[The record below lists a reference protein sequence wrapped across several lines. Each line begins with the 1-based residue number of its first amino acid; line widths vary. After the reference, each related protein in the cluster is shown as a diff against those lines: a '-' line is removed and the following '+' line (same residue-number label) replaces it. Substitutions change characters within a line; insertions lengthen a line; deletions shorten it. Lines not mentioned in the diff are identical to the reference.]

1 MQILNKMTSSTDP
14 IERSWDLSLYE
25 LHRTPQE
32 AITDETEI
40 AVSARSLQ
48 SELTCPICLDM
59 LTSTM
64 TTKECLHR
72 FCAEC
77 IITALRSGNKECPTC
92 RKKLVSKRSLRP
104 DPNFDQLVEK
114 IFPNRDEYEAHQE
127 SILESLSKSHSQNFI
142 TSITH
147 GIKAQMAHAKAVNRK
162 KNWDDDDPENSASGV
177 NTPITGEPRR
187 THGNEDDD
195 DYEDSPVPPPP
206 KKKKKLK
213 PPTSISASGMPGDFD
228 HGDDS
233 NQSGSSGTA
242 SGTGDRNTSGG
253 TSSEIEIV
261 FKLHPNMLQESND
274 PSMKEVVN
282 LIKDNATR
290 YIKTTSK
297 ALVEHLC
304 KYLAMRVEQRISFQI
319 ETMKKE
325 PNKTTQLFLSNSGKI
340 PKLKEVKMHILR
352 NSESWITLLPIW
364 TLYQVNEKYW
374 KVNKPMEMFYSFK
387 RT

>member
-1 MQILNKMTSSTDP
+1 
-14 IERSWDLSLYE
+14 
-25 LHRTPQE
+25 
-32 AITDETEI
+32 
-40 AVSARSLQ
+40 
-48 SELTCPICLDM
+48 M
-59 LTSTM
+59 LTQTM

-104 DPNFDQLVEK
+104 DPNFDMLVEK

-162 KNWDDDDPENSASGV
+162 KNWDDDDPESAASGV

-206 KKKKKLK
+206 KKKKKIK
-213 PPTSISASGMPGDFD
+213 PPTSLSGSGLPGDFD

-233 NQSGSSGTA
+233 NQSGSSGTT
-242 SGTGDRNTSGG
+242 SGAGERSTSGG
-253 TSSEIEIV
+253 SSQEIEIV

-274 PSMKEVVN
+274 SCMKEVVN
-282 LIKDNATR
+282 VIKDNATR

-304 KYLAMRVEQRISFQI
+304 KYLAMRVEQRLLFHF

-325 PNKTTQLFLSNSGKI
+325 PNRNRQLLLPSSGKL
-340 PKLKEVKMHILR
+340 PKLKDVKMYILN

>member
-1 MQILNKMTSSTDP
+1 MTSSTDP

-104 DPNFDQLVEK
+104 DPNFDMLVEK

-162 KNWDDDDPENSASGV
+162 KNWDDDDPESAASGV

-206 KKKKKLK
+206 KKKKKIK
-213 PPTSISASGMPGDFD
+213 PPTSLSGSGLPGDFD

-233 NQSGSSGTA
+233 NQSGSSGTT
-242 SGTGDRNTSGG
+242 SGAGERSTSGG
-253 TSSEIEIV
+253 TSQEIEIV

-274 PSMKEVVN
+274 SSMKEVVN
-282 LIKDNATR
+282 IIKDNATR

-304 KYLAMRVEQRISFQI
+304 KYLAMRIQQLLSSKI
-319 ETMKKE
+319 E
-325 PNKTTQLFLSNSGKI
+325 PLYNKQLSNNKLNSKIFQAKRGKI
-340 PKLKEVKMHILR
+340 PKIRDLKIQIVARTGKF
-352 NSESWITLLPIW
+352 ITLQTYW
-364 TLYQVNEKYW
+364 SLYQVNEKYW

>member
-1 MQILNKMTSSTDP
+1 MTSTDP

-147 GIKAQMAHAKAVNRK
+147 GIKAQMAHAKSLNRK
-162 KNWDDDDPENSASGV
+162 KNWDDDDPEGAASGL

-187 THGNEDDD
+187 SHGNEEEE
-195 DYEDSPVPPPP
+195 DYEDSLVPPPP

-213 PPTSISASGMPGDFD
+213 PPTSLSSSGMPGDFD
-228 HGDDS
+228 HGEDS
-233 NQSGSSGTA
+233 NQSGSSGTT
-242 SGTGDRNTSGG
+242 SGVGERSSSGG
-253 TSSEIEIV
+253 TSQEIEIV
-261 FKLHPNMLQESND
+261 FKLHPNMLQESDD
-274 PSMKEVVN
+274 PNMKEVVN
-282 LIKDNATR
+282 IIKDNATR

-304 KYLAMRVEQRISFQI
+304 KYLAMRIGLDLAS
-319 ETMKKE
+319 TSKKQSD
-325 PNKTTQLFLSNSGKI
+325 PTHINGSSLPVSSSSSTNAKDQAVKDLTIYIASVPGQMTPLGTPLS
-340 PKLKEVKMHILR
+340 L
-352 NSESWITLLPIW
+352 T
-364 TLYQVNEKYW
+364 QVNEKYW
-374 KVNKPMEMFYSFK
+374 KVNKPMEMFYSFR

>member
-1 MQILNKMTSSTDP
+1 M
-14 IERSWDLSLYE
+14 
-25 LHRTPQE
+25 
-32 AITDETEI
+32 
-40 AVSARSLQ
+40 
-48 SELTCPICLDM
+48 
-59 LTSTM
+59 
-64 TTKECLHR
+64 
-72 FCAEC
+72 
-77 IITALRSGNKECPTC
+77 
-92 RKKLVSKRSLRP
+92 RP

-147 GIKAQMAHAKAVNRK
+147 GIKAQMAHAKSVNRK
-162 KNWDDDDPENSASGV
+162 KNWDDDNPEDAASGL

-187 THGNEDDD
+187 SHGNEEDD

-213 PPTSISASGMPGDFD
+213 PPTSLSSSGIPGDYD
-228 HGDDS
+228 HGEDS

-242 SGTGDRNTSGG
+242 SGAGERSSSSG
-253 TSSEIEIV
+253 SSQEIEIV
-261 FKLHPNMLQESND
+261 FKLHPSMLQETDDST
-274 PSMKEVVN
+274 MKDVVN
-282 LIKDNATR
+282 IIKDNATR

-304 KYLAMRVEQRISFQI
+304 KYLAMRVDQHLSCRLQNNDWKH
-319 ETMKKE
+319 MK
-325 PNKTTQLFLSNSGKI
+325 G
-340 PKLKEVKMHILR
+340 LKEKGKSSSNQSGSSPIVTELTLHFATIPGKWRQLTPSMTLR
-352 NSESWITLLPIW
+352 
-364 TLYQVNEKYW
+364 QVNEKYW